1 MTNNAEFWLEKDN
14 LILLNGWKRNGLT
27 DEQIAENMGI
37 SRRTFYN
44 WRNKYP
50 QIEKVTKLGKEHANF
65 AVENALFKKA
75 IGGNTTAMI
84 FWLKNNWR
92 SKYSDSPK
100 TDIELEEVKKRLEIM
115 EIEKQ
120 IKKNQ
125 LELGSELSDVNIE
138 FIEVKNDEQ
147 DD

>member
-50 QIEKVTKLGKEHANF
+50 QLEKVTKLGKEHANF

>member
-50 QIEKVTKLGKEHANF
+50 QLEKVTKLGKEHANF

-100 TDIELEEVKKRLEIM
+100 TDVELEEVKKRLEIM

>member
-50 QIEKVTKLGKEHANF
+50 QLEKVTKLGKEHANF

-75 IGGNTTAMI
+75 ISGNTTAMI

-120 IKKNQ
+120 IKQNQ
-125 LELGSELSDVNIE
+125 LELGSELSDVTIE
-138 FIEVKNDEQ
+138 FVEVGNDEQ

>member
-50 QIEKVTKLGKEHANF
+50 QLEKVTKLGKEHANF

-84 FWLKNNWR
+84 FRLKNNWR

-125 LELGSELSDVNIE
+125 LELGSELSGVNIE
-138 FIEVKNDEQ
+138 FIEVKNDE
-147 DD
+147 

>member
-50 QIEKVTKLGKEHANF
+50 QLEKVTKLGKEHANF

-75 IGGNTTAMI
+75 ISGNTTAMI

-120 IKKNQ
+120 IKQNQ
-125 LELGSELSDVNIE
+125 LELGSELSDVTIE
-138 FIEVKNDEQ
+138 FVEVDNDEQ

>member
-1 MTNNAEFWLEKDN
+1 
-14 LILLNGWKRNGLT
+14 
-27 DEQIAENMGI
+27 MGI

-50 QIEKVTKLGKEHANF
+50 QLEKVTKLGKEHANF

-75 IGGNTTAMI
+75 INGNTTAMI

-115 EIEKQ
+115 DVEKQ
-120 IKKNQ
+120 IKQNQ
-125 LELGSELSDVNIE
+125 LELGSKMSDVKIE
-138 FIEVKNDEQ
+138 FVEVDNDEQ
-147 DD
+147 DN

>member
-50 QIEKVTKLGKEHANF
+50 QLEKVTKLGKEHANF

-75 IGGNTTAMI
+75 INGNTTAMI

-115 EIEKQ
+115 DVEKQ
-120 IKKNQ
+120 IKQNQ
-125 LELGSELSDVNIE
+125 LELGSKMSDVKIE
-138 FIEVKNDEQ
+138 FVEVDNDEQ
-147 DD
+147 DN

>member
-50 QIEKVTKLGKEHANF
+50 QLEKVTKLGKEHANF

-75 IGGNTTAMI
+75 ISGNTTAMI

-120 IKKNQ
+120 IKQNQ
-125 LELGSELSDVNIE
+125 LELGSELSDVKIE
-138 FIEVKNDEQ
+138 FVEVDNDES
-147 DD
+147 DN

>member
-50 QIEKVTKLGKEHANF
+50 QLEKVTKLGKEHANF

-75 IGGNTTAMI
+75 INGNTTAMI

-115 EIEKQ
+115 DVEKQ
-120 IKKNQ
+120 IKQNQ
-125 LELGSELSDVNIE
+125 LELGSKLSDVKIE
-138 FIEVKNDEQ
+138 FVEVDNDEQ
-147 DD
+147 DN

>member
-50 QIEKVTKLGKEHANF
+50 QLEKVTKLGKEHANF

-75 IGGNTTAMI
+75 INGNTTAMI

-115 EIEKQ
+115 DVEKQ
-120 IKKNQ
+120 IKQNQ
-125 LELGSELSDVNIE
+125 LELGSNLSDVKIE
-138 FIEVKNDEQ
+138 FVEVDNDEQ
-147 DD
+147 DN